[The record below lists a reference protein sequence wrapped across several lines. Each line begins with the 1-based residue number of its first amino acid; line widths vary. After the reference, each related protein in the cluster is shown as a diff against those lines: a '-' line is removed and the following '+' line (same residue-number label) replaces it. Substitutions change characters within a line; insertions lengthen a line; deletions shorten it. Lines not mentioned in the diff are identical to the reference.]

1 MGNKLIRGT
10 HKGTESHSFDRTGNP
25 LIFRRCK
32 FDTRL
37 FVQWAGLTGLP
48 IPNIGAMKSR
58 KGTQMIVRKSLVSL
72 AAAGLIFGST
82 AAAAAPVAADRAAS
96 DVTVSDEMGGIGTFG
111 LLLGLL
117 IVAGVVAIIVSD
129 DEEDAPTSP

>member
-1 MGNKLIRGT
+1 
-10 HKGTESHSFDRTGNP
+10 
-25 LIFRRCK
+25 
-32 FDTRL
+32 
-37 FVQWAGLTGLP
+37 
-48 IPNIGAMKSR
+48 
-58 KGTQMIVRKSLVSL
+58 MIVRKSLVSL

-82 AAAAAPVAADRAAS
+82 AAAAAPVADRAAS
-96 DVTVSDEMGGIGTFG
+96 EVTAADEFAGVGTFG

>member
-1 MGNKLIRGT
+1 
-10 HKGTESHSFDRTGNP
+10 
-25 LIFRRCK
+25 
-32 FDTRL
+32 
-37 FVQWAGLTGLP
+37 
-48 IPNIGAMKSR
+48 MKSR
-58 KGTQMIVRKSLVSL
+58 KGTHMIVRKSLVSL

-111 LLLGLL
+111 LLLGLM